1 VTNHLIFSK
10 VKEAELLQWIDIETT
25 PPYQE
30 IEVLRALD
38 QLEAEPDHFS
48 KEAEAALYTM
58 LAYHR
63 LKRNHATDNLTTR
76 LLDRANQLD
85 QNLDTER
92 SLRAIRQYQAVLED
106 LERLQLDTWTIRETD
121 FDASKLKKM
130 QEWQVY
136 LKQYFDD
143 KIQIDRLDQQ
153 INSDLTKIDR
163 EIQEELTDLQQLIEK
178 SIEILENK
186 RSGVPTR
193 EMNQSLRRLI
203 ELETDFNQAFPPLFD
218 SVQTK
223 SPLQKL
229 EEMVGLEQVK
239 QYMNQYYHYL
249 KYQQDRK
256 QIGFQMIDEP
266 GMHMIITGNPGTGK
280 TTIAR
285 LLGEIY
291 HELGLLETS
300 KVIEVNRSHL
310 VGSFVGQSE
319 EKTISYIKDA
329 VGGVLFIDEAYSLY
343 RQDASG
349 NDYGQAVI
357 DTLVSTM
364 TSGDLAGKFAVILA
378 GYPEE
383 MRQFLWSNPGLRSR
397 FPEQNMIHLPDFKI
411 TELLEIAETTALD
424 NDYFFTETALNG
436 FYGLIER
443 ARVDD
448 TFGNART
455 VRDLVMKAIFKKG
468 ATITVEE
475 NDDWLDHMRIESKDL
490 TVMSDEKEDID
501 PMEQLNQLIGLANI
515 KDEVKK
521 LSSFVKIQQVRKD
534 QGYPTVPI
542 QLHAVFSGNPGTGKT
557 TVAEIYSK
565 LLKECGLLKRGHF
578 IVASRSDLVAG
589 YVGQTAIKT
598 KNKIREALGG
608 VLFIDEA
615 YSLFRGENDFGK
627 EAIDTL
633 VDEMTKHNEN
643 LVVILAGYK
652 QDMIRFI
659 NSNPGLASRF
669 KKYFEFQDYQT
680 EELLEIA
687 NYQIDHYS
695 YQITDE
701 AKDYLT
707 NAFNNETVSGNARFV
722 VNLVDEAIQFQAL
735 RIEDLHATDT
745 EFLILNKA
753 DFKNAWQ
760 AVKGAEENEKDQN
773 SN

>member
-1 VTNHLIFSK
+1 MTNHLILSK
-10 VKEAELLQWIDIETT
+10 VKEPELLEWTQVVKT

-38 QLEAEPDHFS
+38 QLQAEPHDFSDH
-48 KEAEAALYTM
+48 AVAILYTM

-63 LKRNHATDNLTTR
+63 LKRHQTTDSLTPR
-76 LLDRANQLD
+76 LLDQAKQLKDDLPIRENLQEIRYYSIVLD
-85 QNLDTER
+85 QLK
-92 SLRAIRQYQAVLED
+92 A
-106 LERLQLDTWTIRETD
+106 LQISQWTIRETD
-121 FDASKLKKM
+121 FDAAKLKKM
-130 QEWQVY
+130 QEWQIILADY
-136 LKQYFDD
+136 
-143 KIQIDRLDQQ
+143 DREMKRLEQKKDFKDSELGQ
-153 INSDLTKIDR
+153 INKKTKD
-163 EIQEELTDLQQLIEK
+163 ELSNLAQLINK
-178 SIEILENK
+178 SIDMLENK

-193 EMNQSLRRLI
+193 AINQSIRNLTQ
-203 ELETDFNQAFPPLFD
+203 LEADFVQAFPDIFN
-218 SVQTK
+218 SSTKK

-239 QYMNQYYHYL
+239 KYMNQYYHYL

-256 QIGFQMIDEP
+256 EMGFQMVDEP
-266 GMHMIITGNPGTGK
+266 GLHMIITGNPGTGK

-285 LLGEIY
+285 LLADIY
-291 HELGLLETS
+291 HELGLLKS
-300 KVIEVNRSHL
+300 NKIIEVNRSHL

-319 EKTISYIKDA
+319 ENTINYIQQA
-329 VGGVLFIDEAYSLY
+329 VGGVLFIDEAYSLH
-343 RQDASG
+343 RPDASG
-349 NDYGQAVI
+349 SDYGQAVI
-357 DTLVSTM
+357 DTLVSAM
-364 TSGDLAGKFAVILA
+364 TSGEYAGQFAVILA

-411 TELLEIAETTALD
+411 TELLEIAEMTALD
-424 NDYFFTETALNG
+424 NDYFFTETALNS

-443 ARVDD
+443 AKVDD

-468 ATITVEE
+468 AAITVEE
-475 NDDWLDHMRIESKDL
+475 HDDWLDHMRIESKDL
-490 TVMSDEKEDID
+490 TVMTDEKDDIE
-501 PMEQLNQLIGLANI
+501 PMDQLNQLIGLENI
-515 KDEVKK
+515 KSEVKK
-521 LSSFVKIQQVRKD
+521 LSSFVKIQQSRKN

-557 TVAEIYSK
+557 TVAKIYSK

-578 IVASRSDLVAG
+578 ILASRSDLVAG

-643 LVVILAGYK
+643 LVVILAGYR
-652 QDMIRFI
+652 QEMVRFI
-659 NSNPGLASRF
+659 NSNPGLSSRF
-669 KKYFEFQDYQT
+669 KKYFEFQDYQA
-680 EELLEIA
+680 EELLAIA
-687 NYQIDHYS
+687 SYHIDHYS
-695 YQITDE
+695 YKMTDQ
-701 AKDYLT
+701 ARDYLIS
-707 NAFNNETVSGNARFV
+707 AFNHETIEGNARFV
-722 VNLVDEAIQFQAL
+722 VNLIDEAIQFQAL
-735 RIEDLHATDT
+735 RIADEQINDEQFMLLTKD
-745 EFLILNKA
+745 

-760 AVKGAEENEKDQN
+760 AVKGVD
-773 SN
+773 

>member
-1 VTNHLIFSK
+1 MTNHLIFSK
-10 VKEAELLQWIDIETT
+10 VKEAELLQWTNIEES
-25 PPYQE
+25 PPYTE

-38 QLEAEPDHFS
+38 QLQAEPDHYS
-48 KEAEAALYTM
+48 KEAETILYTM

-63 LKRNHATDNLTTR
+63 LRRNQASDKLTKL
-76 LLDRANQLD
+76 LLDRAEKLGGDVTIQK
-85 QNLDTER
+85 
-92 SLRAIRQYQAVLED
+92 SLHSIIYYQAVMDHLSTLD
-106 LERLQLDTWTIRETD
+106 LENWTIRETD
-121 FDASKLKKM
+121 FDATKLKM
-130 QEWQVY
+130 MEEWHQA
-136 LKQYFDD
+136 LNQYF
-143 KIQIDRLDQQ
+143 IDAKQSNNDYNVV
-153 INSDLTKIDR
+153 NSDLSKID
-163 EIQEELTDLQQLIEK
+163 QTLQTELAELNQLLIN
-178 SIEILENK
+178 SIEMIENR

-193 EMNQSLRRLI
+193 EINQSIRKLI
-203 ELETDFNQAFPPLFD
+203 ELKLEFNQAFPNLFNTD
-218 SVQTK
+218 IAR

-229 EEMVGLEQVK
+229 EGMVGLEQVK
-239 QYMNQYYHYL
+239 KYMNQYYYYL

-266 GMHMIITGNPGTGK
+266 GLHMIITGNPGTGK

-285 LLGEIY
+285 LLAEIY
-291 HELGLLETS
+291 HELGLLDS
-300 KVIEVNRSHL
+300 NKIIEVNRSHL

-319 EKTISYIKDA
+319 EKTMNYIKEA
-329 VGGVLFIDEAYSLY
+329 VGGVLFIDEAYSLH

-357 DTLVSTM
+357 DTLVSAM
-364 TSGDLAGKFAVILA
+364 TSGELAGRFAVILA

-411 TELLEIAETTALD
+411 IELLDIAEATALD
-424 NDYFFTETALNG
+424 NDYFFTETALNS

-443 ARVDD
+443 AKVDD

-468 ATITVEE
+468 AAITIEE
-475 NDDWLDHMRIESKDL
+475 SDDWLDHMRIESKDL
-490 TVMSDEKEDID
+490 AVMTDKKDDIE
-501 PMEQLNQLIGLANI
+501 PMEQLNQLIGLNNV

-521 LSSFVKIQQVRKD
+521 LSSFVRIQQARKN

-557 TVAEIYSK
+557 TVAKIYSK

-615 YSLFRGENDFGK
+615 YALFRGENDFGK

-652 QDMIRFI
+652 QDMVRFI

-669 KKYFEFQDYQT
+669 KKYFEFQDYET
-680 EELLEIA
+680 EELLQIA
-687 NYQIDHYS
+687 NYQINRYN
-695 YQITDE
+695 YQMTKDAE
-701 AKDYLT
+701 DYLKQ
-707 NAFNNETVSGNARFV
+707 AFNSEKVSGNARFV

-735 RIEDLHATDT
+735 RLEDIIIQADDT
-745 EFLILNKA
+745 QFLTLNKE

-760 AVKGAEENEKDQN
+760 AVKGADHDEKD
-773 SN
+773 

>member
-1 VTNHLIFSK
+1 MTNHLILSK
-10 VKEAELLQWIDIETT
+10 VKEPELLKWTQIEKS

-38 QLEAEPDHFS
+38 QLQAEPHDFSDH
-48 KEAEAALYTM
+48 AVAVLYTM

-63 LKRNHATDNLTTR
+63 LKRHQTNDQLTLR
-76 LLDRANQLD
+76 LLDQAKQLKND
-85 QNLDTER
+85 LPIQEMLY
-92 SLRAIRQYQAVLED
+92 SIRHFSTV
-106 LERLQLDTWTIRETD
+106 LERLTSLNISQWTIRETD
-121 FDASKLKKM
+121 FDAAKLKKI
-130 QEWQVY
+130 QEWQTILERY
-136 LKQYFDD
+136 GQDRQTLEERESLSESELG
-143 KIQIDRLDQQ
+143 QIDQK
-153 INSDLTKIDR
+153 IKAKLTHL
-163 EIQEELTDLQQLIEK
+163 EELINK
-178 SIEILENK
+178 SIDMIENK
-186 RSGVPTR
+186 KSGVPTR
-193 EMNQSLRRLI
+193 EMNQTIRRLTQ
-203 ELETDFNQAFPPLFD
+203 LETDFLEAFPDIF
-218 SVQTK
+218 SSTAKK

-229 EEMVGLEQVK
+229 EEMVGLK
-239 QYMNQYYHYL
+239 QIKKYMNQYYHYL

-256 QIGFQMIDEP
+256 EMGFQMIDEP
-266 GMHMIITGNPGTGK
+266 GLHMIITGNPGTGK

-285 LLGEIY
+285 LLADIY
-291 HELGLLETS
+291 HELGLLES
-300 KVIEVNRSHL
+300 NKIIEVNRSHL

-319 EKTISYIKDA
+319 ENTINFIREA
-329 VGGVLFIDEAYSLY
+329 VGGVLFIDEAYSLH
-343 RQDASG
+343 RPDASG

-357 DTLVSTM
+357 DTLVSAM
-364 TSGDLAGKFAVILA
+364 TSGEFAGKFAVILA

-397 FPEQNMIHLPDFKI
+397 FPEQNMIHLPDFKM

-424 NDYFFTETALNG
+424 NDYFFTETALNS

-443 ARVDD
+443 AKVDD

-468 ATITVEE
+468 AAITIEE

-490 TVMSDEKEDID
+490 AVMTDEKDDIE
-501 PMEQLNQLIGLANI
+501 PMDQLNQLIGLENI
-515 KDEVKK
+515 KAEVKK
-521 LSSFVKIQQVRKD
+521 LSSFVRIQQSRKS

-557 TVAEIYSK
+557 TVAKIYSK

-578 IVASRSDLVAG
+578 ILASRSDLVAG

-643 LVVILAGYK
+643 LVVVLAGYR
-652 QDMIRFI
+652 QDMVRFI
-659 NSNPGLASRF
+659 NSNPGLSSRF
-669 KKYFEFQDYQT
+669 KKYFEFQDYQA
-680 EELLEIA
+680 EELLAIA
-687 NYQIDHYS
+687 NYHIDHYS
-695 YQITDE
+695 YKMTDQ
-701 AKDYLT
+701 ARDYLIH
-707 NAFNNETVSGNARFV
+707 AFSHETVAGNARFV
-722 VNLVDEAIQFQAL
+722 VNLIDEAIQFQAL
-735 RIEDLHATDT
+735 RIADNQIDDEQ
-745 EFLILNKA
+745 FLLLNKD

-760 AVKGAEENEKDQN
+760 AVRGAE
-773 SN
+773 